1 MKEPR
6 DRETPARLLRF
17 AEVKPRIGNL
27 ARSTVW
33 RLEKARKFPAHR
45 QISANAVGWLES
57 EIEEWIA
64 ERLAAPRTGRQREQQ
79 DSSSAPEDVA

>member
-17 AEVKPRIGNL
+17 AEVKHRIGDL

-33 RLEKARKFPAHR
+33 RLEKARKFPARR
-45 QISANAVGWLES
+45 QISANAVGWLET
-57 EIEEWIA
+57 EINAWIA
-64 ERLAAPRTGRQREQQ
+64 ARQ
-79 DSSSAPEDVA
+79 VAGEESTEWTRG

>member
-6 DRETPARLLRF
+6 DRETPARILRF
-17 AEVKPRIGNL
+17 VEVKPRIGDL

-33 RLEKARKFPAHR
+33 RLEKAGKFPAHR

-64 ERLAAPRTGRQREQQ
+64 ERKAAPRAGSQPNSEERASR
-79 DSSSAPEDVA
+79 SRGS